1 MHVET
6 FSREALLARL
16 RETRLVG
23 FDGAQVYA
31 HATLDLRR
39 LEPAELTP
47 AQRYVLMPG
56 VRRILELRA

>member
-23 FDGAQVYA
+23 FGGARVYA

-39 LEPAELTP
+39 ST
-47 AQRYVLMPG
+47 RWT
-56 VRRILELRA
+56 